1 MSILSVKNLSKS
13 FGKLEV
19 LNDISFNV
27 EQGEVISIIGPSG
40 SGKSTLL
47 RCINQ
52 FEKIDSGECEICG
65 INMTRNDENGKAVYA
80 DNKTLHDIRLKIG
93 LVFQN
98 FNLFPQYTA
107 LQNVML
113 AGELLAKERPEYQA
127 NKKAIHAEL
136 EQQARELLAQM
147 GLSERAGHYP
157 HQLSGGQQQR
167 VAIARA
173 LALHPDILCFD
184 EPTSALD
191 PELTGE
197 VLKVLRDLADRKTTM
212 IIVTHEMHFARDV
225 ADRILFMDGGVVVE
239 EGPAKQLIDHPREE
253 RTRQFLAHYSE

>member
-65 INMTRNDENGKAVYA
+65 ITMTRNDENGKAVYA

-98 FNLFPQYTA
+98 FNLFPH
-107 LQNVML
+107 LFI
-113 AGELLAKERPEYQA
+113 R
-127 NKKAIHAEL
+127 
-136 EQQARELLAQM
+136 
-147 GLSERAGHYP
+147 
-157 HQLSGGQQQR
+157 LSGNPKRQ
-167 VAIARA
+167 ADKNTYYTSPIK
-173 LALHPDILCFD
+173 HISHLCFRF
-184 EPTSALD
+184 TSD
-191 PELTGE
+191 N
-197 VLKVLRDLADRKTTM
+197 
-212 IIVTHEMHFARDV
+212 
-225 ADRILFMDGGVVVE
+225 
-239 EGPAKQLIDHPREE
+239 
-253 RTRQFLAHYSE
+253 

>member
-65 INMTRNDENGKAVYA
+65 ITMTRNDENGKAVYA

>member
-1 MSILSVKNLSKS
+1 MWDAADPATQRES
-13 FGKLEV
+13 EV
-19 LNDISFNV
+19 R
-27 EQGEVISIIGPSG
+27 
-40 SGKSTLL
+40 KK
-47 RCINQ
+47 R
-52 FEKIDSGECEICG
+52 
-65 INMTRNDENGKAVYA
+65 
-80 DNKTLHDIRLKIG
+80 LHFG

-113 AGELLAKERPEYQA
+113 AGELLARERPDYKT
-127 NKKAIHAEL
+127 NKKAIHAQL
-136 EQQARELLAQM
+136 EQQAKELLAQM

-197 VLKVLRDLADRKTTM
+197 VLRVLRDLADRKTTM
-212 IIVTHEMHFARDV
+212 IIVTHEMNFARDV

-239 EGPAKQLIDHPREE
+239 QGPARQLIEHPQEE
-253 RTRQFLAHYSE
+253 RTRRFLAHYSE